1 MAVYKRGSV
10 WYYDIKVGGK
20 RIKRATTASDKNG
33 AEVEAVLAA
42 RKQLENPN
50 GDTGMTL
57 KSAIMRCYREEWQD
71 NKDGLRTVNRTLKI
85 VDILGDIPLKK
96 IDEIA
101 INRLGIALTG
111 KGLTQATLNRY
122 RSHIRRLLNVA
133 HRKWREIDRVPYIQN
148 TKEVPKRFK
157 VYSPAE
163 EKLILSMPHPEFV
176 DLSVILFDTG
186 LRLGEALRLTKGEVD
201 FTTNLITVWS
211 DATKGEKTR
220 SVPMTARVHALLE
233 HRTLPFMFKDEHE
246 VERIWKRFKQQQ
258 GITDGGWVIHAMRHT
273 FASRLVRKGIDLY
286 TVKELLGHS
295 TITVTERYAHRT
307 PPNCKRRWRSLIVR
321 RPPGENIR
329 WQRPYH
335 TRFRGEDLTEA

>member
-42 RKQLENPN
+42 RKQLANPN

-57 KSAIMRCYREEWQD
+57 KSAIMRCYNEEWQH

-85 VDILGDIPLKK
+85 VDILGDISLKK
-96 IDEIA
+96 VDEIA
-101 INRLGIALTG
+101 INRLGIVLTE

-122 RSHIRRLLNVA
+122 RSHIRRVLNVA

-148 TKEVPKRFK
+148 TKEIPKRFK
-157 VYSPAE
+157 VFTPEE
-163 EKLILSMPHPEFV
+163 EKLILSAADQEFV
-176 DLSVILFDTG
+176 DLAVLLLDTG

-201 FTTNLITVWS
+201 FTSNLITVWS
-211 DATKGEKTR
+211 DATKGEVTR
-220 SVPMTARVHALLE
+220 SVPMTARVRALLE
-233 HRTLPFMFKDEHE
+233 HRTLPLAFKDGHE
-246 VERIWKRFKQQQ
+246 VERIWTRFKKKQ

-273 FASRLVRKGIDLY
+273 FASRLVQRGIDLY
-286 TVKELLGHS
+286 SVKELLGHS
-295 TITVTERYAHRT
+295 TITVTERYAHLNPAKLQAAVAVLERRT
-307 PPNCKRRWRSLIVR
+307 EV
-321 RPPGENIR
+321 
-329 WQRPYH
+329 
-335 TRFRGEDLTEA
+335 